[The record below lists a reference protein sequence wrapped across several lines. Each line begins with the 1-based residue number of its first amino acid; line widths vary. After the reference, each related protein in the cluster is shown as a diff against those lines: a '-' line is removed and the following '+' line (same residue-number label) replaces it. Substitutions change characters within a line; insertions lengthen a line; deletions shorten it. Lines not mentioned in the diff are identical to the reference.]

1 MTYKNNKMKIFKII
15 FLLFIIISCDDL
27 SKASQDELIARVNNN
42 YLYKSDIDNLNI
54 EFSSSYDSIIKVKS
68 YINTWAKNY
77 LFYEKALLNISISQ
91 KQIIDKLINNY
102 KFDIY
107 NNTYK
112 ENIVK
117 YKIDTIITENQLIDY
132 YKRNFSNF
140 LLKEPLYKIRFI
152 GLPRDNIDR
161 KFISNRFTRF
171 SKEDKVFLDSISFQ
185 FTESFLNDSIWINKK
200 TLLKIAPFINP
211 EKVLS
216 IKKPQYFQF
225 EQSLQLYLFKIE
237 DYLKENEVSP
247 FSHIKNS
254 IRNLVFNQRKFEF
267 LKKFDQEIINDAIEN
282 KKFEIYK

>member
-1 MTYKNNKMKIFKII
+1 MKILKII
-15 FLLFIIISCDDL
+15 FLLLIIISCDNL
-27 SKASQDELIARVNNN
+27 SKANQDELIARVNNN
-42 YLYKSDIDNLNI
+42 YLYKSDIDVLNI
-54 EFSSSYDSIIKVKS
+54 EFSSSYDSITKVKS
-68 YINTWAKNY
+68 YINTWAKNH
-77 LFYEKALLNISISQ
+77 LFYEKALLNISVSQ
-91 KQIIDKLINNY
+91 KQIVDKLINDY

-117 YKIDTIITENQLIDY
+117 YKIDTLITENQLIDY
-132 YKRNFSNF
+132 YKSNFSNF

-152 GLPRDNIDR
+152 GLPKDNVDR
-161 KFISNRFTRF
+161 KFISSRFIRF
-171 SKEDKVFLDSISFQ
+171 SKTDKVFLDSLSFQ
-185 FTESFLNDSIWINKK
+185 FTESFLNDSIWVNKK
-200 TLLKIAPFINP
+200 TLLEIAPFINP

-237 DYLKENEVSP
+237 DYLNKNEISP

>member
-1 MTYKNNKMKIFKII
+1 MGAVPRGNPQRGKY
-15 FLLFIIISCDDL
+15 
-27 SKASQDELIARVNNN
+27 
-42 YLYKSDIDNLNI
+42 
-54 EFSSSYDSIIKVKS
+54 
-68 YINTWAKNY
+68 
-77 LFYEKALLNISISQ
+77 
-91 KQIIDKLINNY
+91 
-102 KFDIY
+102 
-107 NNTYK
+107 
-112 ENIVK
+112 IVK

-237 DYLKENEVSP
+237 DFLKENEVSP

-254 IRNLVFNQRKFEF
+254 IRNLVFNQRKFDF

>member
-161 KFISNRFTRF
+161 KFISSRFTRF
-171 SKEDKVFLDSISFQ
+171 SNEDKVFLDSISFQ

>member
-27 SKASQDELIARVNNN
+27 NKASQDELIARVNNN

-161 KFISNRFTRF
+161 KFISSRFTRF
-171 SKEDKVFLDSISFQ
+171 SNEDKVFLDSISFQ

>member
-27 SKASQDELIARVNNN
+27 NKASQDELIARVNNN

-161 KFISNRFTRF
+161 KFISSRFTRF
-171 SKEDKVFLDSISFQ
+171 SNEDKVFLDSISFQ

-267 LKKFDQEIINDAIEN
+267 LKKFDQDIINDAIEN

>member
-161 KFISNRFTRF
+161 KFISSRFKRF

-237 DYLKENEVSP
+237 DFLKENEVSP

>member
-161 KFISNRFTRF
+161 KFISSRFTRF

>member
-27 SKASQDELIARVNNN
+27 NKASQDELIARVNNN

-161 KFISNRFTRF
+161 KFISSRFTRF
-171 SKEDKVFLDSISFQ
+171 SNEDKVFLDSISFQ

-225 EQSLQLYLFKIE
+225 EQSLQLYLFKVE
-237 DYLKENEVSP
+237 DYLKKNEVSP
-247 FSHIKNS
+247 FSYIETT
-254 IRNLVFNQRKFEF
+254 IRNLVFNQRKLEF
-267 LKKFDQEIINDAIEN
+267 LKNFDQEIINDAIEN

>member
-42 YLYKSDIDNLNI
+42 YLYKSDIENLNI

-161 KFISNRFTRF
+161 KFISSRFTRF

>member
-42 YLYKSDIDNLNI
+42 YLYKSDIENLNI

-161 KFISNRFTRF
+161 KFISSRFTRF
-171 SKEDKVFLDSISFQ
+171 SNEDKVFLDSISFQ

>member
-1 MTYKNNKMKIFKII
+1 MTYKHNKMKIFKII
-15 FLLFIIISCDDL
+15 FLLLIIISCDDL
-27 SKASQDELIARVNNN
+27 NKASQDELIARVNNN

-68 YINTWAKNY
+68 YLNTWAKNY

-161 KFISNRFTRF
+161 KFISSRFKRF

>member
-1 MTYKNNKMKIFKII
+1 MKILKII
-15 FLLFIIISCDDL
+15 FLLLIIISCDNL
-27 SKASQDELIARVNNN
+27 SKANQDELIARVNNN
-42 YLYKSDIDNLNI
+42 YLYKSDIDVLNI
-54 EFSSSYDSIIKVKS
+54 EFSSSYDSITKVKS
-68 YINTWAKNY
+68 YINTWAKNH
-77 LFYEKALLNISISQ
+77 LFYEKALLNISVSQ
-91 KQIIDKLINNY
+91 KQIVDKLINDY

-117 YKIDTIITENQLIDY
+117 YKIDTLITENQLIDY
-132 YKRNFSNF
+132 YKSNFSNF

-152 GLPRDNIDR
+152 GLPKDNVDR
-161 KFISNRFTRF
+161 KFISSRFIRF
-171 SKEDKVFLDSISFQ
+171 SKTDKVFLDSLSFQ
-185 FTESFLNDSIWINKK
+185 FTESFLNDSIWVNKK
-200 TLLKIAPFINP
+200 TLLEIAPFINP

-237 DYLKENEVSP
+237 DYLNENEISP

>member
-267 LKKFDQEIINDAIEN
+267 LKKFDQDIINDAIEN

>member
-27 SKASQDELIARVNNN
+27 NKASQDELIARVNNN

>member
-1 MTYKNNKMKIFKII
+1 MKFFKII

-27 SKASQDELIARVNNN
+27 NKASQDELIARVNNN
-42 YLYKSDIDNLNI
+42 YLYKSDIDNLKI
-54 EFSSSYDSIIKVKS
+54 EFSSSYDSINKVKS
-68 YINTWAKNY
+68 YINTWAKNL
-77 LFYEKALLNISISQ
+77 LFYDKALMNISISQ
-91 KQIIDKLINNY
+91 KKVVDKLINDY
-102 KFDIY
+102 RFDIY

-117 YKIDTIITENQLIDY
+117 YKIDTIITENQLAGY
-132 YKRNFSNF
+132 YKSNFSNF
-140 LLKEPLYKIRFI
+140 LLKEPLYKVRFI
-152 GLPRDNIDR
+152 GLPKDNIDR
-161 KFISNRFTRF
+161 KFISSRFIRF
-171 SKEDKVFLDSISFQ
+171 SKADKVFLDSLSFQ

-216 IKKPQYFQF
+216 IKKPEYFQF

-237 DYLKENEVSP
+237 DYLQKNEVSP

-254 IRNLVFNQRKFEF
+254 IRNLVLNQRKFEF
-267 LKKFDQEIINDAIEN
+267 LKKFDQEIIKDAIEN

>member
-27 SKASQDELIARVNNN
+27 NKASQDELIARVNNN

-267 LKKFDQEIINDAIEN
+267 LKKFDQDIINDAIEN

>member
-1 MTYKNNKMKIFKII
+1 MTYKNNKIKIFKII

-27 SKASQDELIARVNNN
+27 NKASQDELIARVNNN

-161 KFISNRFTRF
+161 KFISSRFTRF
-171 SKEDKVFLDSISFQ
+171 SNEDKVFLDSISFQ